1 MVDAQPGAVESGVL
15 GGHGHRDDVV
25 EGLPRVGRG
34 AGPVDPVA
42 EVEEA
47 EVLAGHAGCN
57 RGSGGAVPG
66 PASAILAGMSE
77 QWSEKDIELANRLFD
92 MARDGDTAQ
101 LKAYLDA
108 GVSTRLRNHAGDSFL
123 TLAAYHEHPDTV
135 AMLIEA
141 GAEIEHA
148 NDRGQRPLTCATF
161 KRDVASMR
169 HLLAAG
175 ADPDAGTPSARQ
187 TAQMFAGDDLLAV
200 LDGGDAAPS
209 SEA

>member
-1 MVDAQPGAVESGVL
+1 
-15 GGHGHRDDVV
+15 
-25 EGLPRVGRG
+25 
-34 AGPVDPVA
+34 
-42 EVEEA
+42 
-47 EVLAGHAGCN
+47 
-57 RGSGGAVPG
+57 
-66 PASAILAGMSE
+66 MSE

-148 NDRGQRPLTCATF
+148 NDRGQRALTCATF
-161 KRDVASMR
+161 KRDVVSMR

-187 TAQMFAGDDLLAV
+187 TAQMFAGADLLAV
-200 LDGGDAAPS
+200 LDGEDAAPA

>member
-1 MVDAQPGAVESGVL
+1 
-15 GGHGHRDDVV
+15 
-25 EGLPRVGRG
+25 
-34 AGPVDPVA
+34 
-42 EVEEA
+42 
-47 EVLAGHAGCN
+47 
-57 RGSGGAVPG
+57 
-66 PASAILAGMSE
+66 MSE

-148 NDRGQRPLTCATF
+148 NDRGQRALTCATF
-161 KRDVASMR
+161 KRDVASMSI
-169 HLLAAG
+169 ATVSG
-175 ADPDAGTPSARQ
+175 CSW
-187 TAQMFAGDDLLAV
+187 
-200 LDGGDAAPS
+200 
-209 SEA
+209 

>member
-1 MVDAQPGAVESGVL
+1 MLVL
-15 GGHGHRDDVV
+15 PPAGDITCGQTRGDV
-25 EGLPRVGRG
+25 
-34 AGPVDPVA
+34 AA
-42 EVEEA
+42 ERSIA
-47 EVLAGHAGCN
+47 A
-57 RGSGGAVPG
+57 
-66 PASAILAGMSE
+66 ASAILAGMSE

-148 NDRGQRPLTCATF
+148 NDRGQRALTCATF

-187 TAQMFAGDDLLAV
+187 TAQMFAGADLLAV
-200 LDGGDAAPS
+200 LDGEDAAPA

>member
-1 MVDAQPGAVESGVL
+1 
-15 GGHGHRDDVV
+15 
-25 EGLPRVGRG
+25 
-34 AGPVDPVA
+34 
-42 EVEEA
+42 
-47 EVLAGHAGCN
+47 
-57 RGSGGAVPG
+57 
-66 PASAILAGMSE
+66 MSE

-148 NDRGQRPLTCATF
+148 NDRGQRALTCATF
-161 KRDVASMR
+161 KRDVVSMR

-175 ADPDAGTPSARQ
+175 ADPDAGTPS
-187 TAQMFAGDDLLAV
+187 
-200 LDGGDAAPS
+200 